1 MGLLLV
7 VMSSQ
12 QRFISM
18 AAGALSSLPVLVAVA
33 VLLAQPGWAQQG
45 GALEAAD
52 RLQGLAVG
60 YNVFVLL
67 VLVLPMARRWN
78 VNKTSAGL
86 LSGSCIA
93 FLVCVCQLLLCT
105 GTPYCL
111 HVNSSVAH
119 SVDM

>member
-1 MGLLLV
+1 
-7 VMSSQ
+7 
-12 QRFISM
+12 M

-52 RLQGLAVG
+52 SLQGLAVG

-93 FLVCVCQLLLCT
+93 FLACVCQLLLCI

-111 HVNSSVAH
+111 NVNSSVAH
-119 SVDM
+119 IVDM